1 MLENMLANYL
11 PDRVMSSCFSR
22 RTLLCAAGAPLL
34 LKGGAGRHADLPD
47 PSFDFR
53 TFFVAWGD
61 TTEPEFYRF
70 LDEVKP
76 EIVQVGFYGP
86 MFHGY
91 ADNPASTGYMMRL
104 AVPGQHEALASQR
117 KVNDEIHRRGLKV
130 VAHFQIINIIQKG
143 GGKENNFAEF

>member
-1 MLENMLANYL
+1 MKWTRRGFLSTGAILASAAAL
-11 PDRVMSSCFSR
+11 PGRELGASR
-22 RTLLCAAGAPLL
+22 YFGLHPFTEAHRGAVLGAASAPLL
-34 LKGGAGRHADLPD
+34 LQGEAGRHPDLPD

-53 TFFVAWGD
+53 TFLVAWGD
-61 TTEPEFYRF
+61 TTQPEFYRF

-104 AVPGQHEALASQR
+104 AGVRPARSAGLA
-117 KVNDEIHRRGLKV
+117 
-130 VAHFQIINIIQKG
+130 A
-143 GGKENNFAEF
+143 